1 MDIQFVFDAI
11 SRITHITT
19 AITLAGGTAFVVFVL
34 APSARS
40 ILESEELKLR
50 MSINQRWKRF
60 VHVGILLF
68 LVSGFYNYF
77 RAMPAHKGDGV
88 YHALIGTKILLA
100 LVMFFIASALVG
112 RSKAF
117 DFMRKRRIVWLRTIV
132 LLAFAIVAISGVARV
147 RGISTQSVPIE
158 ALNKANTFQ

>member
-1 MDIQFVFDAI
+1 MDIQFVIDAI

-19 AITLAGGTAFVVFVL
+19 AIALAGGTAFVVFVL
-34 APSARS
+34 APSAKS
-40 ILESEELKLR
+40 LLESEELKLR
-50 MSINQRWKRF
+50 TSINQRWKRF

-77 RAMPAHKGDGV
+77 RAMPSHNGDGL

-100 LVMFFIASALVG
+100 LVLFFIASALVG

-132 LLAFAIVAISGVARV
+132 LIAFAIVVISGVVRV
-147 RGISTQSVPIE
+147 RGIPNQPVSVE
-158 ALNKANTFQ
+158 ARD